1 MSSMI
6 AQAVA
11 AITAALQSA
20 PAVAANVGRTTLR
33 PIAQAAATA
42 VIVRPMGAEA
52 GYSGELATGPTTW
65 TATIAIDCY
74 ARSHGATAPDES
86 VDALLEATYAR
97 IMTDQTLGGAVLAA
111 YPQQISYDFDAD
123 GEKTACV
130 TLVLTTLHAASN
142 GTLS

>member
-1 MSSMI
+1 MSSTMI

-11 AITAALQSA
+11 AITAVLQSA
-20 PAVAANVGRTTLR
+20 PEVSANVGRVTLR

-52 GYSGELATGPTTW
+52 GYTGDTHTSW
-65 TATIAIDCY
+65 TSTIAVDCY

-111 YPQQISYDFDAD
+111 HPQQITYDFDAD
-123 GEKTACV
+123 GEKTACA